1 LRDDIVIEHPAVG
14 RVMKAPRTLFGR
26 VLGLSWLADPLR
38 RRLTFVALA
47 VVFAVLTFFPRYYH
61 ASVQIIE
68 PTPNA
73 AGLSAVLGQLG
84 GNYAAL
90 LSTGQSY
97 EVNLSVGRTYLV
109 ERDVVTRMNLVGT
122 PRFGSLDH
130 AVRKLRRLLT
140 VRSMRGGIIGLEAE
154 DRNPDFAL
162 QLVTVYA
169 QVYSE
174 RLAQLARQQTA
185 YKRAVLNDR
194 MGEAAQRLARA
205 QGALDRFRAQNRLPA
220 PDAQLGASVGQ
231 LSGLQAS
238 LQAKRVELQSA
249 LKFATPD
256 NMQVRAI
263 QAEIV
268 SIQTQIAQEQS
279 RRGQTATALAGLSNQ
294 HDNLIRDVSFAQS
307 LYQAYSRYLEGSAIE
322 ELSAAWNI
330 QQIEPPHIHVG
341 HQINK
346 LPAAILLLILL
357 AAIASEIYLLFPPVG
372 TRVELAA
379 RMAK

>member
-1 LRDDIVIEHPAVG
+1 
-14 RVMKAPRTLFGR
+14 
-26 VLGLSWLADPLR
+26 
-38 RRLTFVALA
+38 
-47 VVFAVLTFFPRYYH
+47 
-61 ASVQIIE
+61 
-68 PTPNA
+68 
-73 AGLSAVLGQLG
+73 
-84 GNYAAL
+84 
-90 LSTGQSY
+90 
-97 EVNLSVGRTYLV
+97 
-109 ERDVVTRMNLVGT
+109 
-122 PRFGSLDH
+122 
-130 AVRKLRRLLT
+130 
-140 VRSMRGGIIGLEAE
+140 MRGGIIGLEAE